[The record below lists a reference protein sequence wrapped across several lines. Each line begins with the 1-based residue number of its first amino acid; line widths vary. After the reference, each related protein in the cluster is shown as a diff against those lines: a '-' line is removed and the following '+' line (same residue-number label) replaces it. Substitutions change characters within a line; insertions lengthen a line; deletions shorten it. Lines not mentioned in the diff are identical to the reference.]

1 MELTEAIQHA
11 LEGNAVLFVGAGFS
25 IGATNTRDGRLKNGR
40 DLRDHLLNMAGIA
53 LDEDVSLQDAADL
66 FLEVHS
72 FRGPDLLMSELQ
84 HEFTAKGISPSQKQ
98 IARIPWRRV
107 YTTNYD
113 DVVEKAY
120 SQVSRSIRPV
130 VLSDDVRSISHETA
144 TCVHLNGFVG
154 RLSRQSL
161 QSELKLTESSYVT
174 ASIVESEWAVLFRND
189 IRMARA
195 VFFIGYSA
203 SDLDIRR
210 ILFES
215 DELREKCFFVL
226 GKTIGPSTRRKVK
239 PFGSLLE
246 IDDAEFALALTDAAK
261 GFSPIKPSGYI
272 GHALQKYDPSKSP
285 VIRHAT
291 DEDVLTLLL
300 QGRLDTSLI
309 QPTVDTSGRYYLLRD
324 SVREV
329 ADDLVSG
336 NCVVVNSEMANGK
349 TMVVEGVKRLCH
361 ERGLNVFFVSG
372 RSGDVLGELQQA
384 VTLHSG

>member
-1 MELTEAIQHA
+1 
-11 LEGNAVLFVGAGFS
+11 
-25 IGATNTRDGRLKNGR
+25 
-40 DLRDHLLNMAGIA
+40 
-53 LDEDVSLQDAADL
+53 
-66 FLEVHS
+66 
-72 FRGPDLLMSELQ
+72 
-84 HEFTAKGISPSQKQ
+84 
-98 IARIPWRRV
+98 
-107 YTTNYD
+107 
-113 DVVEKAY
+113 
-120 SQVSRSIRPV
+120 
-130 VLSDDVRSISHETA
+130 
-144 TCVHLNGFVG
+144 
-154 RLSRQSL
+154 
-161 QSELKLTESSYVT
+161 
-174 ASIVESEWAVLFRND
+174 
-189 IRMARA
+189 
-195 VFFIGYSA
+195 
-203 SDLDIRR
+203 LDIRR